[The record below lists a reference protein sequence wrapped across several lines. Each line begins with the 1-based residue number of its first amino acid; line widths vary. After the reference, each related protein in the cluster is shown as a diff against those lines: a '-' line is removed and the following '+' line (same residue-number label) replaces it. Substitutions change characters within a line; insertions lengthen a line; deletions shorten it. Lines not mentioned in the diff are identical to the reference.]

1 MAVDGRGRGG
11 DLRAGGRDEEWSGF
25 SSHLSW
31 LGRGRRMGLLLLFAG
46 LAWPW
51 RNPGKKPTSAP
62 GRRREKM
69 MLSGW
74 MGDACACAWDGWMP
88 FGYGRILPAP
98 ASSVISRCLVSLS
111 LLFFFFP
118 ETSHASP
125 APEANNSP
133 ACSVDRAS
141 FRFLRNTKPAALS
154 NGLRA
159 SGRAGGF
166 GSDLSIEVCSSLPQL
181 IGMPSFT
188 PRFGIRPNCGF
199 SSA

>member
-1 MAVDGRGRGG
+1 MDSHLISASW
-11 DLRAGGRDEEWSGF
+11 AGGGEWDYYYYS
-25 SSHLSW
+25 
-31 LGRGRRMGLLLLFAG
+31 

-74 MGDACACAWDGWMP
+74 MGDACACACAWDGWMP
-88 FGYGRILPAP
+88 FGCGRILPAP

-111 LLFFFFP
+111 LFFFFP

-154 NGLRA
+154 NA
-159 SGRAGGF
+159 CTACERAGGF
-166 GSDLSIEVCSSLPQL
+166 GSDLSIEVCMLAA
-181 IGMPSFT
+181 
-188 PRFGIRPNCGF
+188 
-199 SSA
+199 SAYWNA